1 MQLAIKFSCK
11 YENKCTFKEYPMFL
25 IDSVTKKDHT
35 SNVLADSK
43 ERSHAY
49 TILHSLN
56 IYFTSITPSLFYSC
70 VILCTYS
77 PKSTFIYHVYIHY

>member
-56 IYFTSITPSLFYSC
+56 IYFTSITPYSSYNF
-70 VILCTYS
+70 VIYS
-77 PKSTFIYHVYIHY
+77 SYCGL